1 MKYMNRLS
9 IIGFSSIVMLLGG
22 NQAATALIFT
32 LNEGSNSA
40 AYDDESDFGFT
51 SWQVDGNNLLTK
63 TGWFYRVGNSSTA
76 NPLNA
81 LTASNVNTSNNS
93 ATVTYSAPDFKID
106 LTFSLTDS
114 GKTLQQNAVV
124 SNTSDESLDFG
135 LYSYHELNTSIGNS
149 GDSVSIDSN
158 SYSAIQS
165 GNLTDVTTIVEELI
179 AGNNTTLNYR
189 AAEADIING
198 SQDTLFDKL
207 LSLNGTPPLN
217 DNLTATSN
225 NFPVSLAYEW
235 NYNLSSNEL
244 FQITTSSSNIA
255 AVPFDFSPS
264 FGLIAIAFC
273 AGKYY
278 LKKSN

>member
-1 MKYMNRLS
+1 MKYINRLS

-40 AYDDESDFGFT
+40 TYDDENDFGFT

-63 TGWFYRVGNSSTA
+63 TGWFYRVGNSGTA

-81 LTASNVNTSNNS
+81 LTPSNVNTNNNS
-93 ATVTYSAPDFKID
+93 ATVTYSASDFNID
-106 LTFSLTDS
+106 LTFSLTDN

-158 SYSAIQS
+158 SYSATQS

-179 AGNNTTLNYR
+179 AGNNLNYR

-198 SQDTLFDKL
+198 NQDTLVDKL
-207 LSLNGTPPLN
+207 LSLNATPPLN
-217 DNLTATSN
+217 NNLTATSN
-225 NFPVSLAYEW
+225 NYPVSFAYEW
-235 NYNLSSNEL
+235 NYNLSSNES
-244 FQITTSSSNIA
+244 FQISTSSSNIA
-255 AVPFDFSPS
+255 AVPFEFSPS
-264 FGLIAIAFC
+264 FGLMAIAFC
-273 AGKYY
+273 AGRYY

>member
-1 MKYMNRLS
+1 MKYINRLS

-40 AYDDESDFGFT
+40 TYDDKNDFGFT
-51 SWQVDGNNLLTK
+51 GWQVDGNNLLTK
-63 TGWFYRVGNSSTA
+63 TGWFYRVGNSGTA

-81 LTASNVNTSNNS
+81 LTPSNVNTNNNS
-93 ATVTYSAPDFKID
+93 ATVTYSASDFNID
-106 LTFSLTDS
+106 LTFSLTDN

-158 SYSAIQS
+158 SYSATQS

-179 AGNNTTLNYR
+179 AGNNLNYR

-198 SQDTLFDKL
+198 NQDTLVDKL
-207 LSLNGTPPLN
+207 LSLNATPPLN
-217 DNLTATSN
+217 NNLTATSN
-225 NFPVSLAYEW
+225 NYPLSFAYEW
-235 NYNLSSNEL
+235 NYNLSSNES
-244 FQITTSSSNIA
+244 FQISTSSSNIA
-255 AVPFDFSPS
+255 AVPFEFSPS
-264 FGLIAIAFC
+264 FGLMAIAFC
-273 AGKYY
+273 AGRYY